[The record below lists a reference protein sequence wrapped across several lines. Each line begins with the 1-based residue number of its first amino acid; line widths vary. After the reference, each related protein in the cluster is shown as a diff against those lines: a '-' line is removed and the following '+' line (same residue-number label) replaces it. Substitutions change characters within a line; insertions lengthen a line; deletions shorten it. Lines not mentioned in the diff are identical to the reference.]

1 MYATPPTPGN
11 NTGGSSPPPDVPKR
25 RGPWG
30 RVLSV
35 VLAVGAL
42 VLVGWAAR
50 KVDWPA
56 VLEAVSA
63 YGPALLLM
71 AVGIAAVSHFFYSLY
86 DRMGVAWTGHH
97 LPARR
102 VMQVSFAS
110 YVFNLN
116 LGTLVG
122 AMASRFRMYSR
133 LGLDTETIVRVV
145 SLSLVTNWL
154 GYALLGGSVFALGVI
169 QLPDGW
175 AIGTAAL
182 RVVGVALWAVVAIY
196 LLLCGLSTRRSFQV
210 RDRVIWLPTWRTA
223 CLQLVLSCGH
233 WLTIA
238 GVLYVLLQRQVSYPE
253 VLGVFMIASIAGA
266 LAHIPAGL
274 GVLEG
279 VFLALLAPPLAQH
292 TVIAAVLVFR
302 AVYYLL
308 PLLAAV
314 PIYLLSEARTPRAAA
329 TSAG

>member
-1 MYATPPTPGN
+1 MDTTAHSRGH
-11 NTGGSSPPPDVPKR
+11 SPLSGKPKR
-25 RGPWG
+25 RRVWG
-30 RVLSV
+30 RVFSA
-35 VLAVGAL
+35 VLALGAL

-56 VLEAVSA
+56 VLDAVSA
-63 YGPALLLM
+63 YGAALLLM
-71 AVGIAAVSHFFYSLY
+71 AVAIAAVSHFFYSLY

-97 LPARR
+97 LPAKR

-169 QLPDGW
+169 RLPEGW
-175 AIGTAAL
+175 AVGTTAL
-182 RVVGVALWAVVAIY
+182 RVVGIGLWLVVAIY
-196 LLLCGLSTRRSFQV
+196 LLLCGFSSKRSFHV
-210 RDRVIWLPTWRTA
+210 RDKVIWLPTWRTA

-233 WLTIA
+233 WLTIG
-238 GVLYVLLQRQVSYPE
+238 GVLYVLLQQQVSYPE
-253 VLGVFMIASIAGA
+253 VLAVFLIASIAGA

-314 PIYLLSEARTPRAAA
+314 PIYLMSEARTPPAAA
-329 TSAG
+329 TPAG